1 MAIVYPLNTPTS
13 IGIANIELSATNA
26 VAVSRSPFTFSQQV
40 HTYPGQ
46 MWSATVTIPPLRK
59 EFVEPWVAFLL
70 ALRGQTGTFLLG
82 DPNNVTPRGLANT
95 FTGVPVVTDQ
105 TGSTITITGT
115 STNKT
120 GWLLAGDYIQ
130 LGAGANATLHKVL
143 LDADSDATGNVT
155 LEIWPAL
162 RGVKTGPV
170 TVSNCKGVFRL
181 ATNTQSW
188 SINESSA
195 YGLQFDAM
203 EAVL

>member
-1 MAIVYPLNTPTS
+1 MAITYPLSLPTS
-13 IGIANIELSATNA
+13 IGIANIELTATNA

-82 DPNNVTPRGLANT
+82 DPNNVTPRGVA
-95 FTGVPVVTDQ
+95 TGTPLVKGAAQ
-105 TGSTITITGT
+105 TGGTLDIDGATVST
-115 STNKT
+115 T
-120 GWLLAGDYIQ
+120 GWLKAGDYIQ
-130 LGAGANATLHKVL
+130 LGSAGTATLHKVL
-143 LDADSDATGNVT
+143 LDANSDASGNVT
-155 LEIWPAL
+155 LDIWPYMRTA
-162 RGVKTGPV
+162 PADNAAV

-203 EAVL
+203 EVV